1 MRSSKACRKGL
12 TIGQITDGRGL
23 NPWRGRSLLTLM
35 FFLIVGHGQAVAQW
49 DNAAKRRVRP
59 IIYISSVG
67 GGITQVDSTNN
78 SVIATAPFFGNSTGI
93 AVTPDGRRL
102 YGANGDEGQVS
113 VIDTSTNV
121 PLVSIPVGIEGEH
134 RSVAITSDGAFAYVT
149 SQVSN
154 TLTVVATATNTVV
167 KSIAMNG
174 EPIWVTFS
182 PDGSR
187 AYVSNQTG
195 GTLSVV
201 STVTQTVIGSVP
213 GLSAPFHS
221 AFTNDGR
228 YLFVSSQGDG
238 SVKVVDPH
246 TNAIVNAIPTGP
258 IPRKIAF
265 SPDGTRAYVTNFG
278 GSTVDVLD
286 VWRQTNLGT
295 PIAVGSAP
303 WGIAMT
309 PDGVGYVA
317 NFNDNTISVLDA
329 STNTVTATL
338 NARTNP
344 QDVTL
349 SLLARPAILNY
360 KFESIDVPGATDT
373 RPGGINLQGA
383 IVGAFKDAN
392 GQSHGFLRSPT
403 GSFTTID
410 VPGAT
415 FTQALDINAF
425 GVAVGLYA
433 DASGNLRGFRRQPNG
448 AITLIDFP
456 GAVETGAYGINS
468 QGDVAG
474 SYDTGDH
481 TTSIGY
487 LLRQGL
493 FTSFEHPDAAPM
505 QTLALDINEVGLI
518 TGAFND
524 AGGNEHGFL
533 LRGSNFN
540 TVDFPGANFTE
551 PWRTNI
557 WGTTVGQYVTNFP
570 IHGFV
575 LNGHSFLSFDFPDS
589 RNTSLRGVNERGRIV
604 GYSRPLGSTAAH
616 AFLAKLLEDR

>member
-1 MRSSKACRKGL
+1 MRFTRKSRKDSKTSQIAHPPKHSACVR
-12 TIGQITDGRGL
+12 
-23 NPWRGRSLLTLM
+23 RSLLAL
-35 FFLIVGHGQAVAQW
+35 FLILIIGTGHAAAQW
-49 DNAAKRRVRP
+49 DGAPNRRARSIV
-59 IIYISSVG
+59 YVSSVG
-67 GGITQVDSTNN
+67 GGITEVNSTNN

-121 PLVSIPVGIEGEH
+121 PLVNIPVGIGGEH

-149 SQVSN
+149 SQVTN
-154 TLTVVATATNTVV
+154 TLTIIATATNTVV
-167 KSIAMNG
+167 KSIPMNG

-182 PDGSR
+182 PNGSR

-201 STVTQTVIGSVP
+201 STITQTVIGSVT
-213 GLSAPFHS
+213 GFNNPFHS
-221 AFTNDGR
+221 VFTNDGR
-228 YLFVSSQGDG
+228 YLFVSSQGDN
-238 SVKVVDPH
+238 SVKVVNPH
-246 TNAIVNAIPTGP
+246 SNAIVKSIPTGP

-278 GSTVDVLD
+278 GNTVDVLD

-295 PIAVGSAP
+295 PITVGSAP

-309 PDGVGYVA
+309 PDGFGYVA

-329 STNTVTATL
+329 SANSVTATL

-349 SLLARPAILNY
+349 TSRARPAILNY
-360 KFESIDVPGATDT
+360 KFDSIDVPGATDT
-373 RPGGINLQGA
+373 RPAGINLQGV
-383 IVGAFKDAN
+383 IVGAFKDSN
-392 GQSHGFLRSPT
+392 GQQHGFLRSPT
-403 GSFTTID
+403 GAYTTID
-410 VPGAT
+410 VPAAT

-448 AITLIDFP
+448 TIALIDFP
-456 GAVETGAYGINS
+456 GAVETVAYGINS

-481 TTSIGY
+481 STAIGY

-505 QTLALDINEVGLI
+505 QTLALDINEAGLI

-524 AGGNEHGFL
+524 ARGNEHGFL
-533 LRGSNFN
+533 LRGSNFS

-557 WGTTVGQYVTNFP
+557 SGTTVGQYVTNFP
-570 IHGFV
+570 LHGFV
-575 LNGHSFLSFDFPDS
+575 LHGGSFLSFDFPDS
-589 RNTSLRGVNERGRIV
+589 RNTVLRGVNEGGRIV
-604 GYSRPLGSTAAH
+604 GYSRPFGSTDAH
-616 AFLAKLLEDR
+616 AFLATLSEER